1 MQGSG
6 RRATG
11 LRSPPVRAPA
21 PVQYV
26 RRVSRVWS
34 FARSRGFDLLIAIGA
49 IIAALEVAFT
59 HDELPEPRTTLW
71 LDVPAAAIVV
81 LALLGRRRFPFAAP
95 AALWLLAA
103 ALSSVDG
110 RLIVSTASLTVAGLA
125 ASFLLGQVRDPVR
138 GRLGLAVALGGAAI
152 VVYNDPSHDAG
163 DFITIPILFAVA
175 WIAGRALRERAAQ
188 AEAGIFRTATLSR
201 LLERLAEQPG
211 ARALD
216 EALADALGDP
226 ALTVAYWLPEERR
239 HVGADGR
246 AIELPP
252 EGAAAGATE
261 IRHRDQR
268 VGALI
273 HNAALLKDPDVLRAV
288 ARAAALAL
296 ENGRLEAELRARLEA
311 LRASRARIV
320 TAGDEER
327 RRLGRDLHDGAQQR
341 LVSILLGLQLAHER
355 PELSGE
361 LVARALDDAR
371 AAVEELR
378 ELAAGIHPAV
388 LSQRGLDA
396 GLESLA
402 TRASLPVELGVE
414 LEERMPAPVE
424 SAAYFTVAE
433 ALTNVAKYAQASY
446 ARVDAHREDGELVVE
461 VRDDGI
467 GGADATRGSGLRGLE
482 DRVGALG
489 GSIEV
494 ESPPGGGTVLR
505 ARIPVAAG

>member
-1 MQGSG
+1 VPAEIPD
-6 RRATG
+6 ATPLHLG
-11 LRSPPVRAPA
+11 IGFAFVE
-21 PVQYV
+21 YV
-26 RRVSRVWS
+26 RHVSRVWV
-34 FARSRGFDLLIAIGA
+34 FARSSVVDVLIVIGA
-49 IIAALEVAFT
+49 IAGALEVALT
-59 HDELPEPRTTLW
+59 HDTLREPRTTLW
-71 LDVPAAAIVV
+71 FAVPAVAIVV

-95 AALWLLAA
+95 AAVWMLAV
-103 ALSSVDG
+103 ALSFVDG
-110 RLIVSTASLTVAGLA
+110 RLVVSTALLSVAGLA
-125 ASFLLGQVRDPVR
+125 ASFLLGQAPDAVR
-138 GRLGLAVALGGAAI
+138 GRLGLAVVLSGAAI
-152 VVYNDPSHDAG
+152 VVYNDPDHDTG
-163 DFITIPILFAVA
+163 DFIFTPILFAIA

-188 AEAGIFRTATLSR
+188 AEAGFFRTARLSR

-216 EALADALGDP
+216 EALADALDDP

-239 HVGADGR
+239 HVGSDGR

-252 EGAAAGATE
+252 EGAATVATE
-261 IRHRDQR
+261 IRHRDHR

-273 HNAALLKDPDVLRAV
+273 HDAALLEEPEVLRTV

-296 ENGRLEAELRARLEA
+296 ENGRLEVELRARLEA

-320 TAGDEER
+320 TAGDDER

-341 LVSILLGLQLAHER
+341 LISILLGLQLAHER
-355 PELSGE
+355 PELSAE

-378 ELAAGIHPAV
+378 ELAAGIHPAI

-402 TRASLPVELGVE
+402 TRASLPVELETE
-414 LEERMPAPVE
+414 LEERLPAPVE

-446 ARVDAHREDGELVVE
+446 ARVDAHRENGELVVE

-494 ESPPGGGTVLR
+494 ESPPGRGTVLR
-505 ARIPVAAG
+505 ARIPVAS

>member
-1 MQGSG
+1 
-6 RRATG
+6 
-11 LRSPPVRAPA
+11 
-21 PVQYV
+21 VQYV
-26 RRVSRVWS
+26 RRVSRVWL
-34 FARSRGFDLLIAIGA
+34 FARSREFDLVIAIGA
-49 IIAALEVAFT
+49 IASALEVAFS
-59 HDELPEPRTTLW
+59 DDVRESRTTPW
-71 LDVPAAAIVV
+71 FVVPAVAVVV
-81 LALLGRRRFPFAAP
+81 LALLGRRRFPFGAP
-95 AALWLLAA
+95 AAVWLLAA
-103 ALSSVDG
+103 ALSFVDG
-110 RLIVSTASLTVAGLA
+110 RVVVSTASLSVAGLA
-125 ASFLLGQVRDPVR
+125 ASFLLGNGADVVRR
-138 GRLGLAVALGGAAI
+138 RLGLAVVLGSVAI
-152 VVYNDPSHDAG
+152 VVYNDPDHTPG
-163 DFITIPILFAVA
+163 DLIFTPALFAIA
-175 WIAGRALRERAAQ
+175 WIAGILLRERAAQ
-188 AEAGIFRTATLSR
+188 AEAGSFRTARLSR
-201 LLERLAEQPG
+201 MLERLAEQPG

-216 EALADALGDP
+216 ETLADALEDP
-226 ALTVAYWLPEERR
+226 TLTVAYWLPEERR
-239 HVGADGR
+239 HVGSDGR

-252 EGAAAGATE
+252 EGVATVATE

-273 HNAALLKDPDVLRAV
+273 HDAALLEEPDVLHAV

-296 ENGRLEAELRARLEA
+296 ENGRLEAELRAQLEA

-341 LVSILLGLQLAHER
+341 LISILLGLQLAHER

-402 TRASLPVELGVE
+402 TRASVPVELDTE
-414 LEERMPAPVE
+414 LEERMSAPVE
-424 SAAYFTVAE
+424 SAAYFMVAE

-446 ARVDAHREDGELVVE
+446 ARVGAHREDGELVVE

-505 ARIPVAAG
+505 ARIPVAG

>member
-1 MQGSG
+1 M
-6 RRATG
+6 
-11 LRSPPVRAPA
+11 V
-21 PVQYV
+21 
-26 RRVSRVWS
+26 
-34 FARSRGFDLLIAIGA
+34 
-49 IIAALEVAFT
+49 
-59 HDELPEPRTTLW
+59 
-71 LDVPAAAIVV
+71 
-81 LALLGRRRFPFAAP
+81 
-95 AALWLLAA
+95 
-103 ALSSVDG
+103 
-110 RLIVSTASLTVAGLA
+110 
-125 ASFLLGQVRDPVR
+125 
-138 GRLGLAVALGGAAI
+138 
-152 VVYNDPSHDAG
+152 
-163 DFITIPILFAVA
+163 
-175 WIAGRALRERAAQ
+175 
-188 AEAGIFRTATLSR
+188 
-201 LLERLAEQPG
+201 
-211 ARALD
+211 
-216 EALADALGDP
+216 
-226 ALTVAYWLPEERR
+226 
-239 HVGADGR
+239 
-246 AIELPP
+246 
-252 EGAAAGATE
+252 ATE
-261 IRHRDQR
+261 ITHRDRR

-273 HNAALLKDPDVLRAV
+273 HGPALRDEAEVLQAV
-288 ARAAALAL
+288 ASAAALAL

-355 PELSGE
+355 PALSAE

-378 ELAAGIHPAV
+378 ELAAGIHPAI

-402 TRASLPVELGVE
+402 TRASVPVELDTD

-424 SAAYFTVAE
+424 SAAYFMVAE
-433 ALTNVAKYAQASY
+433 ALTNVAKYAQASH
-446 ARVDAHREDGELVVE
+446 ARVGAHREDGELVVE

-505 ARIPVAAG
+505 ARIPVAG

>member
-1 MQGSG
+1 
-6 RRATG
+6 
-11 LRSPPVRAPA
+11 
-21 PVQYV
+21 VQYV
-26 RRVSRVWS
+26 RRVSRVSS

-49 IIAALEVAFT
+49 IASALELALT
-59 HDELPEPRTTLW
+59 HDDLPEPRTSLW
-71 LDVPAAAIVV
+71 FAVPAVATVV
-81 LALLGRRRFPFAAP
+81 LVLLGRRRFPFAAP
-95 AALWLLAA
+95 AAVWLLAA
-103 ALSSVDG
+103 ALSFVDG
-110 RLIVSTASLTVAGLA
+110 RLVVSTASLSVAGTA
-125 ASFLLGQVRDPVR
+125 ASFLLGNVADDVR
-138 GRLGLAVALGGAAI
+138 GRLGLGVVLSGAAI
-152 VVYNDPSHDAG
+152 VVYNSPNHTTG
-163 DFITIPILFAVA
+163 DLIFTPIVFAIA
-175 WIAGRALRERAAQ
+175 WIAGHAVRERAAQ
-188 AEAGIFRTATLSR
+188 AEAGVFRTARLSR

-216 EALADALGDP
+216 EALAEALDDP
-226 ALTVAYWLPEERR
+226 TLTVAYWLPEERR
-239 HVGADGR
+239 HVGSDGR

-252 EGAAAGATE
+252 EGAATVATE

-273 HNAALLKDPDVLRAV
+273 HGPALRDEPDVLHAV

-341 LVSILLGLQLAHER
+341 LISILLGLQLAHER

-402 TRASLPVELGVE
+402 TRASVPVELETE
-414 LEERMPAPVE
+414 LPERMPAPVE

-446 ARVDAHREDGELVVE
+446 ARVGAHREDGELVVE

-467 GGADATRGSGLRGLE
+467 GGADASRGSGLRGLG

-505 ARIPVAAG
+505 ARIPVAG